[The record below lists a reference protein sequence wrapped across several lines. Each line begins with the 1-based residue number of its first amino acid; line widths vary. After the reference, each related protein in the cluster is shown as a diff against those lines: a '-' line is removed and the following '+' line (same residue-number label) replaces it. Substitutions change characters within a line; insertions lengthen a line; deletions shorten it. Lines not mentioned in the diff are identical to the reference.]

1 MPIVK
6 INTYRS
12 FPPQL
17 LCRNLVVSLWP
28 ILGLLSGCNTSS
40 PNQSIPGTDR
50 SPKVVVTNTVLCDL
64 TKQIAAN
71 TVNTICIIAAGSD
84 PHIYQITPTDRK
96 SIEEAKLILYG
107 GYNLEPELIKTIKS
121 TSNPALKIAVN
132 EVAVP
137 QPNEFAE
144 DGKSTIDPHIWH
156 NAKYGVKIAETIAAN
171 LAKIAPTRA
180 ATYQQNTN
188 KLTAQIGQID
198 VWIKSQIATIP
209 PAKKILFTT
218 HDALGYYGTAYGLPI
233 DALAGLSTDEKPNAA
248 RVKELIDKIEKTQV
262 PTIFVEETL
271 NPKVISIIAR
281 SAHVNVSSQK
291 IYADGLGEAN
301 SPGGTYQKML
311 ISNTKAIVE
320 GLGGKFKPFGA

>member
-1 MPIVK
+1 MILILRLQPYKMPIVK

-17 LCRNLVVSLWP
+17 FCRNLVVSLWL

-40 PNQSIPGTDR
+40 RNQSIPETDR
-50 SPKVVVTNTVLCDL
+50 SPKVVVTNTILCDL

-71 TVNTICIIAAGSD
+71 TVNIICILAAGSD
-84 PHIYQITPTDRK
+84 PHIYQITPTDR
-96 SIEEAKLILYG
+96 
-107 GYNLEPELIKTIKS
+107 
-121 TSNPALKIAVN
+121 
-132 EVAVP
+132 
-137 QPNEFAE
+137 
-144 DGKSTIDPHIWH
+144 
-156 NAKYGVKIAETIAAN
+156 
-171 LAKIAPTRA
+171 
-180 ATYQQNTN
+180 
-188 KLTAQIGQID
+188 
-198 VWIKSQIATIP
+198 
-209 PAKKILFTT
+209 KKILFTT

-233 DALAGLSTDEKPNAA
+233 DALSGLSTDEKPNAA

-262 PTIFVEETL
+262 PTIFAEETL
-271 NPKVISIIAR
+271 NPQVISIIAR